1 MELSLLN
8 IQTGCKFVIIA
19 DQMLVKKM
27 NQKVLLNEIV
37 SNSPISRAKLSEITG
52 LNKSTVSSQVNTL
65 IEKNLIFEIG
75 QGQSSGGRKP
85 VMLVF
90 NKNAGYSIGLDI
102 GVDSIN
108 GILTDLKGNI
118 VLDQYQQLEKPSLN
132 KNKDVLFSM
141 IEDLIKQMPDSPYG
155 LIGIGLCVPGLVNTE
170 QQVIFTPN
178 IDWNYNLDLKSLIEQ
193 EFKVPVFIE
202 NEANAG
208 AYGERVFGAAK
219 NFENIIYVSVG
230 TGIGIGI
237 VINNDLYRGV
247 DGFAGEMGHVTI
259 DFNGLK
265 CSCGNRG
272 CWELYASEKALL
284 TPYQINGNISSYQE
298 IINLANQNDPEILM
312 ALQNFGFYLGIG
324 LTSILNTFNPQAVII
339 RNDIV
344 EAVPMVLNS
353 IRNSISSRSNE
364 KFTNS
369 HELLLSSLGKNAPAL
384 GTSSIVIEQFLEK
397 FTA

>member
-1 MELSLLN
+1 M
-8 IQTGCKFVIIA
+8 VIA

-27 NQKVLLNEIV
+27 NQKVLLDEIV
-37 SNSPISRAKLSEITG
+37 TNSPISRARLSEITG

-90 NKNAGYSIGLDI
+90 NKNAGYSIGIDI
-102 GVDSIN
+102 GVDNIN
-108 GILTDLKGNI
+108 AILTDLKGNI
-118 VLDQYQQLEKPSLN
+118 VIDQHQQLEKPSLD

-141 IEDLIKQMPDSPYG
+141 IKDLIKKMPDSPYG

-170 QQVIFTPN
+170 QKVVFTPN

-193 EFKVPVFIE
+193 EFQVPVFIE

-208 AYGERVFGAAK
+208 AYGEKVFGAAK
-219 NFENIIYVSVG
+219 NFNNLIYVSVG

-247 DGFAGEMGHVTI
+247 NGFAGEMGHLTI
-259 DFNGLK
+259 DYNGLK

-284 TPYQINGNISSYQE
+284 TTFSNNANIHSYQE
-298 IINLANQNDPEILM
+298 LMHLANQNDPEVLM

-344 EAVPMVLNS
+344 EALPMVLNS
-353 IRNSISSRSNE
+353 IRNSILSR
-364 KFTNS
+364 TNDKLTSS
-369 HELLLSSLGKNAPAL
+369 HELLLSSLGNNAPAL
-384 GTSSIVIEQFLEK
+384 GTSSIVIEQFLEM
-397 FTA
+397 FTS

>member
-1 MELSLLN
+1 
-8 IQTGCKFVIIA
+8 VIIA

-37 SNSPISRAKLSEITG
+37 SNSPISRARLSEITG

-90 NKNAGYSIGLDI
+90 NKNAGYSIGIDI
-102 GVDSIN
+102 GVDNIN
-108 GILTDLKGNI
+108 AILTDLKGNI
-118 VLDQYQQLEKPSLN
+118 VIDQHQQLEKPSLD

-141 IEDLIKQMPDSPYG
+141 IKDLIKKMPDSPYG
-155 LIGIGLCVPGLVNTE
+155 LIGIGLCVPGLVDTE
-170 QQVIFTPN
+170 QKVIFTPN

-193 EFKVPVFIE
+193 EFQVPVFIE

-208 AYGERVFGAAK
+208 AYGEKVFGAAK
-219 NFENIIYVSVG
+219 NFNNLIYVSVG

-247 DGFAGEMGHVTI
+247 NGFAGEMGHLTI

-284 TPYQINGNISSYQE
+284 TTFSNNANIHSCQE
-298 IINLANQNDPEILM
+298 LIHLANQNDPEVLM

-344 EAVPMVLNS
+344 EALPMVLNS
-353 IRNSISSRSNE
+353 IRSSILSR
-364 KFTNS
+364 TNDKLTSS
-369 HELLLSSLGKNAPAL
+369 HELLLSSLGNKAPAL
-384 GTSSIVIEQFLEK
+384 GTSSIVIEHFLAM

>member
-1 MELSLLN
+1 M
-8 IQTGCKFVIIA
+8 IIA

-37 SNSPISRAKLSEITG
+37 SNSPVSRARLSEITG

-90 NKNAGYSIGLDI
+90 NKNAGYSIGIDI

-118 VLDQYQQLEKPSLN
+118 VLNQYHHLEKPSLDT
-132 KNKDVLFSM
+132 NKDVLFSM
-141 IEDLIKQMPDSPYG
+141 IKDLTNQIPDSPYG
-155 LIGIGLCVPGLVNTE
+155 LIGIGLCIPGLVNTE
-170 QQVIFTPN
+170 QKVIFTPN
-178 IDWNYNLDLKSLIEQ
+178 IDWNYELDLKSLIEQ
-193 EFKVPVFIE
+193 EFQVPVFIE

-208 AYGERVFGAAK
+208 AYGEKVFGAAK
-219 NFENIIYVSVG
+219 NYENIIYVSVG

-247 DGFAGEMGHVTI
+247 NGFAGEMGHLTI

-284 TPYQINGNISSYQE
+284 HTFQNNDTITSYQE
-298 IINLANQNDPEILM
+298 LINLANQNDPDILM

-344 EAVPMVLNS
+344 EALPVVLNS
-353 IRNSISSRSNE
+353 IRNSILSRSND
-364 KFTNS
+364 KLNNS

-384 GTSSIVIEQFLEK
+384 GTSSIAIEHFLEK
-397 FTA
+397 FTS